1 MPTQD
6 KIDLNNAPVTILTQ
20 LPGIPKNV
28 AYEIVNY
35 RMLHGGFADWDD
47 LAKIKDLPKT
57 KKELD
62 ALKARA
68 FLGPRPPTKDVP
80 RRVLSHRLGRS
91 KNDAL
96 HNHG

>member
-1 MPTQD
+1 MPSQD

-35 RMLHGGFADWDD
+35 RTLHGGFADWED

-57 KKELD
+57 KTELD

-68 FLGPRPPTKDVP
+68 CLGPRPPTKDIP
-80 RRVLSHRLGRS
+80 RRVPSHRLGRS
-91 KNDAL
+91 KNDGL